1 MPKKKNSGSPT
12 SRIFTSSVQLE
23 AEYFNFPQDLYDSLE
38 KNDDLSKYGKTG
50 QERMNYGYLGVHYEN
65 VNGVNVEVI
74 DSKLYLEVITNL
86 IRNTIDDKAEVYGIV
101 HDSDTKIER
110 GTIVPKTKHLHVL
123 IHTSKPIR
131 LNAISRAI
139 GILPSLVETGKVK
152 GRYAYDSALAYLV
165 HALAPTKYQYKPENV
180 INGTKDEP
188 AYVDIYA
195 EKNEAWKKRAAD
207 QKAVKQQENFET
219 VRQAVMLGEYTREDL
234 LGAEDEDLYMLYV
247 RNKQALDDARSAY
260 LERQFIKYNR
270 AIDKGTLQLQSLF
283 ITGPAGAGKTQLG
296 KKIAEGVCDLSG
308 RGKNGKNKWRI
319 FQAAPSNPFDDYDGE
334 EVILLDD
341 VRATSLRSASD
352 WLKLMDPHNNGKTSA
367 RYRNASPMPR
377 LIIITATETPHEFF
391 SYVKSASDN
400 EPLDQ
405 FLRRIQWTARVV
417 GVNEITMGSVMELP
431 ESVTQKLI
439 PEKLVARHNSQR
451 SGHSETYKPGRE
463 KTFKYVYGDKA
474 TGSFNEV
481 VQAMLN
487 YYADYYNIGPS
498 LFESSL
504 TLDSE
509 PTSML
514 PITHDGEEVNLQHFS
529 KPTEVS
535 DEEKVKRAEKL
546 FGKDSTE
553 NHD

>member
-1 MPKKKNSGSPT
+1 MKKTKKGDTGSPK

-74 DSKLYLEVITNL
+74 DSKLYLEIITKL

-101 HDSDTKIER
+101 HDKDTKIER
-110 GTIVPKTKHLHVL
+110 GTIVPKTDHLHVL
-123 IHTSKPIR
+123 IHTSKPVR
-131 LNAISRAI
+131 LNAIARAT

-165 HALAPTKYQYKPENV
+165 HALAPEKYQYDPNTV
-180 INGTKDEP
+180 INGTVDERV
-188 AYVDIYA
+188 YTDIYA
-195 EKNEAWKKRAAD
+195 EKKEDWKKRAAD
-207 QKAVKQQENFET
+207 RKAIRQQASFET

-234 LGAEDEDLYMLYV
+234 VGAEDEDLYMLYV

-260 LERQFIKYNR
+260 LDRQFIKYNR
-270 AIDKGTLQLQSLF
+270 AIDKGELQLQSLF
-283 ITGPAGAGKTQLG
+283 ITGPAGAGKTHLG
-296 KKIAEGVCDLSG
+296 KTIAEGVCDSSG
-308 RGKNGKNKWRI
+308 RGKKGKNKWRI

-417 GVNEITMGSVMELP
+417 GVDEVTMGSVMELP

-451 SGHSETYKPGRE
+451 SGRSETYKPGRE

-474 TGSFNEV
+474 TGNFEEV
-481 VQAMLN
+481 AQAMIN
-487 YYADYYNIGPS
+487 YYADYYNIGKS
-498 LFESSL
+498 LFESRL
-504 TLDSE
+504 TLDGE

-514 PITHDGEEVNLQHFS
+514 PVTHDGEELNLQHFS
-529 KPTEVS
+529 QSASKIS
-535 DEEKVKRAEKL
+535 DEEKTKL
-546 FGKDSTE
+546 SKEMFGED
-553 NHD
+553 

>member
-1 MPKKKNSGSPT
+1 MPKKQNSGSPT
-12 SRIFTSSVQLE
+12 SRIFTSSVQLD
-23 AEYFNFPQDLYDSLE
+23 AEYFNFPQDLYENLSQ
-38 KNDDLSKYGKTG
+38 NDDLSKYGKTG
-50 QERMNYGYLGVHYEN
+50 KERLNYGYLGVHFEKDSE
-65 VNGVNVEVI
+65 GINVEII
-74 DSKLYLEVITNL
+74 DPESYLEVITKL
-86 IRNTIDDKAEVYGIV
+86 IRNKIDDKATVYGIV
-101 HDSDTKIER
+101 HDSDTKLEH
-110 GTIVPKTKHLHVL
+110 GMIVPKTRHLHIL
-123 IHTSKPIR
+123 IHTSRPVR
-131 LNAISRAI
+131 LNTIAENA
-139 GILPSLVETGKVK
+139 GVLPSLVETGKVK
-152 GRYAYDSALAYLV
+152 GRYAYDSALAYLI
-165 HALAPTKYQYKPENV
+165 HALAPDKHQYEPEKV
-180 INGTKDEP
+180 INGTSDEP

-195 EKNEAWKKRAAD
+195 EKNETWRKRAAD
-207 QKAVKQQENFET
+207 QKAIRQQASFET

-234 LGAEDEDLYMLYV
+234 VGAEDEDLYMLYV
-247 RNKQALDDARSAY
+247 RNKQALDDARAAY
-260 LERQFIKYNR
+260 LDRQFIKYNR

-283 ITGPAGAGKTQLG
+283 ITGPAGAGKTHLG
-296 KKIAEGVCDLSG
+296 KTIAEGVCDLSG
-308 RGKNGKNKWRI
+308 EGKNKWRV

-417 GVNEITMGSVMELP
+417 GVDEVTMGSVMELP
-431 ESVTQKLI
+431 ESVTKELI
-439 PEKLVARHNSQR
+439 PEKIVARHSSQR
-451 SGHSETYKPGRE
+451 SGRSETYKPGRT

-474 TGSFNEV
+474 TGSFDETA
-481 VQAMLN
+481 QAMIN
-487 YYADYYNIGPS
+487 YYADYYSIGKAS
-498 LFESSL
+498 VKSSL
-504 TLDSE
+504 TLDGK

-514 PITHDGEEVNLQHFS
+514 PITHDGDEVDLQHFS

-535 DEEKVKRAEKL
+535 DEEKFKRAEEL